1 MSDFFEPA
9 LTGRP
14 LMMLRFPVR
23 GLRALILSV
32 AFGTVCLP
40 ALLPMTAAAASLN
53 PSRPAVIAIS
63 RAYGFVA
70 GQGIALDMIADAHPK
85 LAPQVAAARE
95 TFDAAFPDVERK
107 LEVELKGIF
116 GPAAFLQ
123 FRNDMLDAVID
134 AQTKSPRSVEEA
146 ESYLAE
152 VQRRARGEGLD
163 QEVLDYLLAVQ
174 YAADPAAEFA
184 DGFRQRFRSDGSGK
198 AQGIRL
204 RLQLPRSWAAKEGE
218 LGNIV
223 QKWTSEGGN
232 GNAMILLGVQDAR
245 GFNPTKDDIA
255 RFIAQGGTR
264 ELAIGGNEIVDASPY
279 TLETLAGFS
288 ALLRSAT
295 GPEQQ
300 RVLSWT
306 QMYQVFFR
314 GKAVSVMCVA
324 IGREQD
330 GNAVDQRLRS
340 IQPLCR
346 QVASSLVIEQL
357 YD

>member
-1 MSDFFEPA
+1 
-9 LTGRP
+9 
-14 LMMLRFPVR
+14 MMLRFSVR
-23 GLRALILSV
+23 GLRALMLSV
-32 AFGTVCLP
+32 ALGTVCLP
-40 ALLPMTAAAASLN
+40 ALVPSAASAASLN
-53 PSRPAVIAIS
+53 PSRPAVISIS

-70 GQGIALDMIADAHPK
+70 GQGIALDLIAEAHPQ
-85 LAPQVAAARE
+85 LASQVAAARE
-95 TFDAAFPDVERK
+95 SFDAAFPEAEKK
-107 LEVELKGIF
+107 LEAELRSIF

-134 AQTKSPRSVEEA
+134 AQSKAPRSLEEA
-146 ESYLAE
+146 GSFLAE

-163 QEVLDYLLAVQ
+163 QDVLDYLLATQ

-198 AQGIRL
+198 AQGVRL

-218 LGNIV
+218 LGHVV

-245 GFNPTKDDIA
+245 GFNPTKEDIA
-255 RFIAQGGTR
+255 RFIAQGGVR
-264 ELAIGGNEIVDASPY
+264 ELAIGDNEIVDASPY
-279 TLETLAGFS
+279 TLETLPGFS
-288 ALLRSAT
+288 ALLRSVT

-300 RVLSWT
+300 RIQSWT

-314 GKAVSVMCVA
+314 GKAISVMCVA

-330 GNAVDQRLRS
+330 SAAVDQRLRS